1 MDTLIVLVSLR
12 STALLQLLRKVLLE
26 WRYSLLVTPAS
37 SRVSLLRSTCSVSN
51 SEEKVGGMQERHLI
65 HVETAGYGSTPT
77 FMPVIA
83 EMKHP
88 KSFTKSLFTSQGFLV
103 VCYISFALVVYK

>member
-1 MDTLIVLVSLR
+1 
-12 STALLQLLRKVLLE
+12 
-26 WRYSLLVTPAS
+26 
-37 SRVSLLRSTCSVSN
+37 
-51 SEEKVGGMQERHLI
+51 MQERHLI